1 MSSSKSKSVKFKA
14 PQAKLEVEIGNKVG
28 NKKLNLKNANSLE
41 TKKKKKVVKK
51 KKRSQSIPMTS
62 TSIPIIQI
70 NGLEALTAS
79 ASLDNLKIQ
88 ADGQSRQAEKSS
100 GQDRLFRY
108 HSYDSFAQD
117 AKTSNQ
123 KILESYMP
131 RRRFSQV

>member
-1 MSSSKSKSVKFKA
+1 MISNAISAANLLTPYNLLVKSNKDIAVNDV
-14 PQAKLEVEIGNKVG
+14 KLEAPK
-28 NKKLNLKNANSLE
+28 S
-41 TKKKKKVVKK
+41 KKKKVVK

-88 ADGQSRQAEKSS
+88 VDGQGHQAEKSS
-100 GQDRLFRY
+100 GQDKLFRY
-108 HSYDSFAQD
+108 HSHDSFAQD

>member
-14 PQAKLEVEIGNKVG
+14 PQAKLEVEIGNK
-28 NKKLNLKNANSLE
+28 KLNFKNAKSLE
-41 TKKKKKVVKK
+41 TKKKKKKVVK

-88 ADGQSRQAEKSS
+88 ADGQGHQAEKSS
-100 GQDRLFRY
+100 GQDKLFRY